1 MANLSHSESRRL
13 YSWWWDSHNTPKNSK
28 WLQENLTDM
37 DGKVKSMIKLI
48 EADADSF
55 ARRAEMYYKKR
66 PELMK
71 FVEEFYRAYRAL
83 AERYNHATGE
93 LRQAHRTISEAFP
106 EEVPFELGDDSP
118 SKTEPLTLEVKR
130 RVHALFDADELLQDS
145 DAGSKKRGLKQLH
158 EMLRDKEALLQSSN
172 FSDKGING
180 SNEVEGLKKALLD
193 IEAEKEDVL
202 LQYQQCLVKLCK
214 IEGEINE
221 AQKKS
226 GRAEIEA
233 QALKEALI
241 QLEAEKNA
249 GMVKQKEYLE
259 RISDLEAMV
268 SKFQED
274 TKGLDK
280 KAFEAESESRTLKDK
295 MSGLELEKETVM
307 QQYKQCLEKI
317 SDLEN
322 KISIIEDEASI
333 LKKRAER
340 AEAEVSELKRAFANL
355 NKEKEASALQYK
367 CCLEIIS
374 KLEKDISSLTN
385 KVSIGNA
392 KLKTTEEKCAL
403 FEKSNQSLRVEADNL
418 VKKIAAKDQ
427 ELSKKQG
434 ELESLEV
441 RLKDEHSRHEKVEA
455 TLETLQNSH
464 SKSRDDQMALTLELK
479 NVVRKLKETE
489 ASKNCLEE
497 EIRQVRDENDG
508 LSRTNSSMESMQ
520 TEIFSL
526 REIKE
531 RLEKEVSHHIGIT
544 ISLQREILNLKEEIE
559 GLNRHYRD
567 LVEQVE
573 EAGLDPTCVLI
584 SIKCLHE
591 ENSKLRQLC
600 ENGRNEK
607 AIMSKKLENI
617 EDALLESGQFI
628 YGEKTAL
635 VAEKASILSQ
645 LQAMTENMQSLVG
658 RNAVLENSL
667 STAKIELEGL
677 REKSKGLDEICEL
690 LKNERSYLL
699 TERGSLVSKLENVER
714 RLQILEKRFMGLEEK
729 YIDLEKEKEAMHDQV
744 EKLKLSLDEENQ
756 ERTSSQI
763 LSETRLAGLEN
774 QIHLLRE
781 ENTCK
786 KKETEHELDK
796 ALKAQFEIS
805 ILHKFIKDMEEKN
818 YSLIVECQKHVE
830 ASKLAEKLIS
840 ELEGESLE
848 QQVESELLLD
858 EIERLRLGIYQI
870 FRGLEIAPEEKVVE
884 NEQTFLHCILES
896 IEDMKCSLSEYE
908 DEKQELLVENSV
920 LLTLLEQ
927 LESKGVEIETRKIH
941 LEQESKIMAEK
952 LSAVEHEKNEL
963 VEINGKLKLDVSEGR
978 EEAAVLEAE
987 FGSLRVKQADLQKA
1001 YNALQAVYSK
1011 VNQENTYLLKKFSV
1025 LKDEKYELER
1035 YNEDVILEL
1044 LATANVSE
1052 VLRSFGREKV
1062 EEVKLLLAD
1071 LNRQNEVNISLEKEM
1086 SVLIG
1091 KLELQKA
1098 ENLAL
1103 KDAVFSLEIEMDVVK
1118 ECNVRM
1124 NQDVINGKESL
1135 LQTQTK
1141 LLDAETKL
1149 EAAEKSNLTLCTTM
1163 GEMKKENES
1172 LHIANKN
1179 LESEICLLHQ
1189 EREENKTREQNLS
1202 NEFELWEVEA
1212 STFCFDLQVSSVN
1225 EVLLKNKVQELTGV
1239 CRILEEKDGS
1249 KSTEIDQLKRKISL
1263 MENEISGLKSQLH
1276 AYAPVVASL
1285 RDDISFIEHNAL
1297 LRSKVKAADNRD
1309 TEFLAAR
1316 VDLPEDQSLASLQ
1329 KLQMRVKAVGKLIEE
1344 SNNSKRQEPGTSEN
1358 DKLKNHCLIRDKHE
1372 HSSRKTKMLMKDIP
1386 LDIVVSHSSELKRGS
1401 VRTDDHLMLEM
1412 WETAD
1417 VDGKN
1422 RDQTTIGDSRR
1433 ISYKLRQRDKSQYKS
1448 DPPSTDSD
1456 VEKELS
1462 VDKLELSSSSSRIS
1476 TTKPNQESNGVKI
1489 LERLSSDAKKLE
1501 NLHVTV
1507 ENLRT
1512 KLETNKKIRKAK
1524 SIDYVAVKQELRETE
1539 DAVVYLV
1546 DLNSQLVKNIEE
1558 CPKDE
1563 MASPRMRETLK
1574 TWRVKVTEQAEKGSE
1589 KVDQLQV
1596 GIQKIQCMLLK
1607 VEDEKMVS
1615 KGRNKFLRSKSIILR
1630 DFVYNGRKNSGRR
1643 KKGPNCG
1650 GCFRQSTSRNENGS
1664 FS

>member
-1 MANLSHSESRRL
+1 M
-13 YSWWWDSHNTPKNSK
+13 YSWWWDSHISPKNSR

-118 SKTEPLTLEVKR
+118 SKIEPLTLEIKR

-145 DAGSKKRGLKQLH
+145 DVGLKKRGLKQLH
-158 EMLRDKEALLQSSN
+158 EMLQSLN
-172 FSDKGING
+172 FSDKGKNG

-221 AQKKS
+221 AQEKS

-241 QLEAEKNA
+241 QSEAEKNA
-249 GMVKQKEYLE
+249 GLVKQKEYLE

-274 TKGLDK
+274 TKGLDE

-307 QQYKQCLEKI
+307 QKYKQCLEKI
-317 SDLEN
+317 SELEN
-322 KISIIEDEASI
+322 KISIIENEVSL

-340 AEAEVSELKRAFANL
+340 AEAEVSELKRAFADL

-374 KLEKDISSLTN
+374 KLEKDISCLN
-385 KVSIGNA
+385 DKVSIGSA

-418 VKKIAAKDQ
+418 VKKSAAKDQ

-434 ELESLEV
+434 ELESLKV
-441 RLKDEHSRHEKVEA
+441 RLKDEHLRHEKVEA

-464 SKSRDDQMALTLELK
+464 SKSRDDPMALRLLK
-479 NVVRKLKETE
+479 NVVQKLKETE

-497 EIRQVRDENDG
+497 EIRQVRDENDS
-508 LSRTNSSMESMQ
+508 LSQTNSSMESMQ
-520 TEIFSL
+520 NEIFSL

-531 RLEKEVSHHIGIT
+531 RLETEVSHHIGIA
-544 ISLQREILNLKEEIE
+544 ISLQREISNLKEEIE

-600 ENGRNEK
+600 ENGRNEE

-617 EDALLESGQFI
+617 EDALL
-628 YGEKTAL
+628 T
-635 VAEKASILSQ
+635 
-645 LQAMTENMQSLVG
+645 MTENMQSLVG

-667 STAKIELEGL
+667 STAKIELKGL
-677 REKSKGLDEICEL
+677 RQKSKRLEEICEL
-690 LKNERSYLL
+690 LKNERSCLL

-714 RLQILEKRFMGLEEK
+714 RLKILEKKFMGLEEK
-729 YIDLEKEKEAMHDQV
+729 YTDLEKEKEAMHDQV
-744 EKLKLSLDEENQ
+744 EKLKVSLDEENQ

-774 QIHLLRE
+774 QINLLEE

-786 KKETEHELDK
+786 KKETEQELDK

-818 YSLIVECQKHVE
+818 YSLIIECQKHVE

-858 EIERLRLGIYQI
+858 EIERLRLGIYRI
-870 FRGLEIAPEEKVVE
+870 FRGLGIAPEEKVVE

-927 LESKGVEIETRKIH
+927 LESKGVEIETQKIH
-941 LEQESKIMAEK
+941 LEQESKLMAEK

-963 VEINGKLKLDVSEGR
+963 VEINRKLKSDASEGR

-987 FGSLRVKQADLQKA
+987 FGSLCVKQANLQKA
-1001 YNALQAVYSK
+1001 YNALQAVYLK
-1011 VNQENTYLLKKFSV
+1011 VNQENTYLLKKFSD
-1025 LKDEKYELER
+1025 LKDEKYELDR
-1035 YNEDVILEL
+1035 YNEDAILEFL
-1044 LATANVSE
+1044 SSANVSE
-1052 VLRSFGREKV
+1052 VLRSFGKEKT

-1071 LNRQNEVNISLEKEM
+1071 LNRQNEVNVSLEKEM

-1103 KDAVFSLEIEMDVVK
+1103 KDAVFSLEIE
-1118 ECNVRM
+1118 
-1124 NQDVINGKESL
+1124 
-1135 LQTQTK
+1135 
-1141 LLDAETKL
+1141 
-1149 EAAEKSNLTLCTTM
+1149 
-1163 GEMKKENES
+1163 
-1172 LHIANKN
+1172 
-1179 LESEICLLHQ
+1179 
-1189 EREENKTREQNLS
+1189 TR
-1202 NEFELWEVEA
+1202 
-1212 STFCFDLQVSSVN
+1212 
-1225 EVLLKNKVQELTGV
+1225 
-1239 CRILEEKDGS
+1239 
-1249 KSTEIDQLKRKISL
+1249 
-1263 MENEISGLKSQLH
+1263 
-1276 AYAPVVASL
+1276 
-1285 RDDISFIEHNAL
+1285 
-1297 LRSKVKAADNRD
+1297 
-1309 TEFLAAR
+1309 
-1316 VDLPEDQSLASLQ
+1316 
-1329 KLQMRVKAVGKLIEE
+1329 
-1344 SNNSKRQEPGTSEN
+1344 
-1358 DKLKNHCLIRDKHE
+1358 
-1372 HSSRKTKMLMKDIP
+1372 
-1386 LDIVVSHSSELKRGS
+1386 
-1401 VRTDDHLMLEM
+1401 
-1412 WETAD
+1412 
-1417 VDGKN
+1417 
-1422 RDQTTIGDSRR
+1422 
-1433 ISYKLRQRDKSQYKS
+1433 
-1448 DPPSTDSD
+1448 
-1456 VEKELS
+1456 
-1462 VDKLELSSSSSRIS
+1462 
-1476 TTKPNQESNGVKI
+1476 
-1489 LERLSSDAKKLE
+1489 
-1501 NLHVTV
+1501 
-1507 ENLRT
+1507 
-1512 KLETNKKIRKAK
+1512 
-1524 SIDYVAVKQELRETE
+1524 
-1539 DAVVYLV
+1539 
-1546 DLNSQLVKNIEE
+1546 
-1558 CPKDE
+1558 
-1563 MASPRMRETLK
+1563 
-1574 TWRVKVTEQAEKGSE
+1574 
-1589 KVDQLQV
+1589 
-1596 GIQKIQCMLLK
+1596 
-1607 VEDEKMVS
+1607 
-1615 KGRNKFLRSKSIILR
+1615 
-1630 DFVYNGRKNSGRR
+1630 
-1643 KKGPNCG
+1643 
-1650 GCFRQSTSRNENGS
+1650 
-1664 FS
+1664 